1 MKSFS
6 KDGKYLSLEELANY
20 AVYQRKQCEKNN
32 PKIDFGMKQMFGS
45 IAEQTALYLLFT
57 PFYIS
62 NADFSSYK
70 NI

>member
-1 MKSFS
+1 MKIQHGGIII
-6 KDGKYLSLEELANY
+6 KDKDP
-20 AVYQRKQCEKNN
+20 EKA
-32 PKIDFGMKQMFGS
+32 FHS
-45 IAEQTALYLLFT
+45 FT